1 MSLSDL
7 LVDTCIIGG
16 GAAGAYAAYRL
27 HQLNH
32 TVAIV
37 GRGPHLGGHTV
48 TYRDPILTNN
58 QPIDYGVTWLQNLPV
73 IRDAFAHYNIP
84 LVKEKID
91 YAIDMF
97 DFATGEP
104 ITPLP
109 ANETTA
115 ALDRYSALLAQHPY
129 LATGFE
135 DLPDPVPEDLVAPFS
150 HIMDK
155 YHLDGLLDPF
165 SSWLSGLGEWPDY
178 PTLYVMKYV
187 GTDYLAGR
195 LQLGWVR
202 PKSHDASE
210 IYRAMEQELR
220 QSQTLL
226 FNSSVVRVDARDST
240 IDRVVVDV
248 ASTVDE
254 TRRRIIT
261 TTRRR
266 RIRAKTLLFAAPPLP
281 ANLEVLGLDERER
294 ALFRQ
299 FKDPW
304 FYTALIRV
312 DGFPDNTFLENHG
325 KDHPF
330 HRPRLPAVLAFRPT
344 DVSKIVRVTVGST
357 TRGLSE
363 PEVEDCIR
371 AGVDSVRRR
380 LGGGNVSD
388 PEILVVRDHSPY
400 TLTVSGAAVAAGFY
414 RQLSALQGHRRTY
427 YTGATFDTHHMPQ
440 VWMVTDQVLQRHLL
454 PRLRGMKG

>member
-37 GRGPHLGGHTV
+37 ERGPHLGGHTV
-48 TYRDPILTNN
+48 TYRDPIITNN

-84 LVKEKID
+84 LVTEKID

-97 DFATGEP
+97 DFATGES
-104 ITPLP
+104 ITPIP
-109 ANETTA
+109 ANETIA
-115 ALDRYSALLAQHPY
+115 ALDRYETLLAEHPY
-129 LATGFE
+129 LEIGFE
-135 DLPDPVPEDLVAPFS
+135 DLPDPVPEDLIAPFQEFM
-150 HIMDK
+150 HK
-155 YHLDGLLDPF
+155 YHLDGLLNTF

-178 PTLYVMKYV
+178 PTLYVMKYL

-195 LQLGWVR
+195 LRLGWVR
-202 PKSHDASE
+202 PQSHDASE

-220 QSQTLL
+220 ATQTML
-226 FNSSVVRVDARDST
+226 FNSSVVRVDARDSAA
-240 IDRVVVDV
+240 DRVVVDV
-248 ASTVDE
+248 ATVDE
-254 TRRRIIT
+254 TRKQSIST
-261 TTRRR
+261 CRR
-266 RIRAKTLLFAAPPLP
+266 RIHAKTLLFAAPPLP
-281 ANLEVLGLDERER
+281 DNLEVLGLDERER
-294 ALFRQ
+294 SLFCQ

-312 DGFPDNTFLENHG
+312 DGFPNDTFLENHG
-325 KDHPF
+325 KNRPF
-330 HRPRLPAVLAFRPT
+330 HRPGLPAVLAFRPT
-344 DVSKIVRVTVGST
+344 DVSGIVRVTVGST
-357 TRGLSE
+357 SRGLSE
-363 PEVEDCIR
+363 AEVEECIR

-388 PEILVVRDHSPY
+388 SEILVVRDHSPY
-400 TLTVSGAAVAAGFY
+400 TLTVSGVAVAAGFY

-427 YTGATFDTHHMPQ
+427 YTGATWDTHHMPQ

-454 PRLRGMKG
+454 PGLLGVRG